1 MMKKERMT
9 SRERLLCAINGCQP
23 DRVPCTPDLSSMIPC
38 RLTGKPFYD
47 IHLFQNP
54 YPPSEYTNP
63 ALGEAYLRAA
73 DYFGIDA
80 WYMYGSLDYKT
91 NSKAVHKYEI
101 ISKSPE
107 RIVGRLT
114 IETPDGVLTACDT
127 FFAADSP
134 TKTEKIIKDLK
145 NDFPKLRWLYP
156 EITGYDGEAAR
167 ERMKQVGERGI
178 FCIIMGYPGFQDWI
192 FSFNGN
198 LEAMTYA
205 YYDEPDLILE
215 LTDMQHRHLLRQAEM
230 VLDFRPD
237 VLFLGGSGTLTLQSP
252 QMFRQMGLP
261 TVKEITKMAKQANV
275 PTMLHSC
282 GKSWE
287 LLKILTEETDLN
299 CLNPLE
305 KPPMGDVLLPE
316 AKRLYGDKICLMG
329 NLHTTEVML
338 QGTPDDVEREARW
351 CIDQAAAGGGYI
363 LSTGDQCGRDTPD
376 ENIFRMVEV
385 CKTYGQY

>member
-1 MMKKERMT
+1 MNPEQMT
-9 SRERLLCAINGCQP
+9 SRERLLTAIKNGQP
-23 DRVPCTPDLSSMIPC
+23 DRVPCSPDMSSMIPC
-38 RLTGKPFYD
+38 RLTGKPFYET
-47 IHLFQNP
+47 HLFNNP

-63 ALGEAYLRAA
+63 ALGEAYMQAA
-73 DYFGIDA
+73 EYFGIDA

-91 NSKAVHKYEI
+91 NSRVAHKYEI
-101 ISKSPE
+101 ISRSEE
-107 RIVGRLT
+107 RIVGKLT
-114 IETPDGVLTACDT
+114 IETPDGSLTAQDT

-134 TKTEKIIKDLK
+134 TKTEKIIKDLEQ
-145 NDFPKLRWLYP
+145 DFARLRWLYP
-156 EITGYDGEAAR
+156 EIEGYDGSKAR
-167 ERMKQVGERGI
+167 DVMKRVGEKGI
-178 FCIIMGYPGFQDWI
+178 YCIIMGYPGFQDWI
-192 FSFNGN
+192 FNFHGN

-205 YYDEPDLILE
+205 YYDYPELIRE
-215 LTDMQHRHLLRQAEM
+215 LTELQHRHLLRQAEM

-252 QMFRQMGLP
+252 DLFRQMGLP
-261 TVKEITKMAKQANV
+261 TIKAITKMAREAEV

-287 LLKILTEETDLN
+287 LLRILAEETDLN

-305 KPPMGDVLLPE
+305 KPPMGDVDLAE
-316 AKRLYGDKICLMG
+316 AKRQFGDKICLMG

-338 QGTPDDVEREARW
+338 QGTPEIVEFEAKK
-351 CIDQAAAGGGYI
+351 CIDAAAGGGGFV

-385 CKTYGQY
+385 CKTYGKY